1 MKFRRLLVPQA
12 PSNNFQDLR
21 CRFARGANDKDAVET
36 LFIFAMTL
44 RQGNLDIIARSTKAP
59 LLFYRPAR
67 RLR

>member
-12 PSNNFQDLR
+12 PSKNFQDFQ

-36 LFIFAMTL
+36 LFIFAITL
-44 RQGNLDIIARSTKAP
+44 RQGNLDIVARSTKAP
-59 LLFYRPAR
+59 LFFYRPAR